1 MSDSENSDIYV
12 LGNQVTQ
19 RDLGNGVERQCQK
32 RQI

>member
-1 MSDSENSDIYV
+1 MSDNENIDIYV

-19 RDLGNGVERQCQK
+19 RDLGNGTERLCQK